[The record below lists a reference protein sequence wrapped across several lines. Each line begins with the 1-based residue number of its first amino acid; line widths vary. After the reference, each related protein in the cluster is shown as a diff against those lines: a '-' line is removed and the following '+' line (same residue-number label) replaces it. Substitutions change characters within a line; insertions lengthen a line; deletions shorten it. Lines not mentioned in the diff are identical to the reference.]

1 MGGTCELCTSQQVHL
16 WVKLLKSMLLSLRS
30 GRKGT
35 CGRKKLRIS
44 AGIYN
49 LFGTVALH
57 EAFMLL
63 VAVVFI

>member
-1 MGGTCELCTSQQVHL
+1 MGKTAQVHAPISQVREEGYM
-16 WVKLLKSMLLSLRS
+16 WE
-30 GRKGT
+30 
-35 CGRKKLRIS
+35 KKLRIS